1 MAQGRIKTE
10 IRKLFTPVNIGTLRL
25 ANRIVM
31 PAIHLS
37 YTPEGFVT
45 DKLIDF
51 YVERAA
57 GGVGL
62 IIVGG
67 CPVDEYGGGGF
78 MIGLSD
84 DKFIPGL
91 SKLTRAVHRLGVPL
105 AAQLY
110 HAGRYSLS
118 AHIGRQPVAPSAV
131 RSSLT
136 RETPQE
142 MTLEDITRTTGNFA
156 RAARR
161 AKESG
166 FDAVEISGSAGYLL
180 SQFLSPIT
188 NLRQDEYG
196 ASFQN
201 RMRFALEVVEA
212 VRGEVGSD
220 YPIIFRVAGNDFM
233 EGGNTN
239 REARLLAQELEKA
252 GVDAINVTGGWH
264 ETRVPQITMAVPR
277 GAFSYLAQGIK
288 QAVSIPVI
296 SSNRYSDP
304 LLADRMLRQG
314 VADLIAMGRPLIAD
328 PELPRKAKE
337 GRLDEILHCV
347 ACNQGCFDH
356 IFALQPVACL
366 MNPRAGQEGK
376 YHLEPATTPKRVM
389 VVGGGPAGMKAAI
402 TAASRGHQVTLFE
415 KSEHLGGQL
424 NLAAASPGR
433 EELET
438 AVLSLCSQL
447 AKEGVEVKL
456 GHEATADLILA
467 ADVDAVVIA
476 TGAKPMAP
484 EIPGVDGGHVVQAWD
499 VLADKVRVGEKAI
512 VLGGGAVGC
521 LAAVYLAQMG
531 TIDAPTL
538 RFLVQYR
545 AEAWETL
552 EELVTR
558 GVKEVTLV
566 EMMPK
571 LGKDIGFTTRW
582 TVLQNLRRYGV
593 ETVVNAVAKKISPQG
608 VVVIVQDE
616 EILIEGDTVVLATGV
631 QPDNTLYKELKDHVG
646 ELHLIGDAKSPRK
659 AYDGIHEGFRVGM
672 GI

>member
-1 MAQGRIKTE
+1 MKTQ
-10 IRKLFTPVNIGTLRL
+10 IRRLFTPVSIGSMRL

-45 DKLIDF
+45 DTLVDF

-67 CPVDEYGGGGF
+67 CPVDEYGGGEF

-91 SKLTRAVHRLGVPL
+91 MKLTRAVHELGVPL

-118 AHIGRQPVAPSAV
+118 ALIGRQPVAPSAV
-131 RSSLT
+131 KSSLT
-136 RETPQE
+136 RETPRE
-142 MTLEDITRTTGNFA
+142 MTLEDIKRTIRNFA
-156 RAARR
+156 EASRR
-161 AKESG
+161 AKEAG

-196 ASFQN
+196 GSFES

-212 VRGEVGSD
+212 VREGVGSD
-220 YPIIFRVAGNDFM
+220 YPIIFRLGGNDFM

-239 REARLLAQELEKA
+239 REARLLAQELENA

-277 GAFSYLAQGIK
+277 GAFSYLARGIK
-288 QAVSIPVI
+288 QVVSIPVI

-337 GRLDEILHCV
+337 GRLDEIVHCV
-347 ACNQGCFDH
+347 ACNQGCFDR
-356 IFALQPVACL
+356 IFSLQPVACL
-366 MNPRAGQEGK
+366 VNPRAGQEGK
-376 YHLEPATTPKRVM
+376 YKPERAAKPKRVI
-389 VVGGGPAGMKAAI
+389 VVGGGPAGMEAAV
-402 TAASRGHQVTLFE
+402 TAATRGHRVTLLE
-415 KSEHLGGQL
+415 KDEHLGGQL
-424 NLAAASPGR
+424 NVAAASPGR
-433 EELET
+433 EELGT
-438 AVLSLCSQL
+438 AVLSLCSRL
-447 AKEGVEVKL
+447 AKEGVEVIL
-456 GHEATADLILA
+456 GQEATADLVLA
-467 ADVDAVVIA
+467 ADADVAVIA
-476 TGAKPMAP
+476 TGAKPIVP
-484 EIPGVDGGHVVQAWD
+484 EIPGVDGEHVVQAWD
-499 VLADKVRVGEKAI
+499 VLADKVDVGEKVI

-521 LAAVYLAQMG
+521 LVALHLAQMG

-538 RFLVQYR
+538 HFLVQNK
-545 AEAWETL
+545 AETWETV
-552 EELVTR
+552 EELLTR

-582 TVLQNLRRYGV
+582 TVLQDLRRYGV
-593 ETVVNAVAKKISPQG
+593 ETVVNAMAKKITPQG
-608 VVVIVQDE
+608 VVVVVEDE
-616 EILIEGDTVVLATGV
+616 ETLVEGHTVVLAAGV
-631 QPDNTLYKELKDHVG
+631 QPERTLFERLKDHLG

-659 AYDGIHEGFRVGM
+659 AYDAIHEGFNVGM
-672 GI
+672 AI